1 MKKTLGILILA
12 STFLFGANNLLT
24 IVEQNSLTKMGH
36 YNIKSYANP
45 NNAME
50 ISKGVEDAYF
60 HNFSPYAYT
69 EIDGYEND
77 LNVIVMVGEKT
88 IQYGSI
94 YSKGFGEKYNINTLV
109 NLIKKRDLAAALN
122 TLDTFQQDNLIYIRN
137 KVSIINNND
146 LEILKTY
153 INKEVSEDRRYS
165 YLKKIEV
172 IYSLVDYANSIYS
185 YTKPN
190 LELKPVNNIFFD
202 IKQNLSN
209 PKILTSTNPNSSSET
224 KKEFEMVND
233 KLVKRCLYPIIFTE
247 TDANGYSGKD
257 SVYYDI
263 KDVISVNLNKP
274 LSISELYILTHDV
287 CPTISST
294 GRLVYPSIPS
304 ASGQKDWST
313 SVLKQ
318 SRNQGNHANNIK
330 SYYSGLQN
338 NIAGKLRALNNIGI
352 VDGKIM
358 HISYNLTESISNNKV
373 VQGIVKN
380 ATTGTIFRD
389 RFKVLSSE
397 GIDYQIK
404 NLPEPEKT
412 SYSELTKDDSGNK
425 YGTLYYFYNTK
436 AQSNSPMYDDFH
448 RYASLVPTPSKN
460 SSFLD
465 SKNGEKIEGME
476 VLWITKNDGT
486 PIQPY
491 LYNNKNEL
499 LNLENNLTSED
510 LIENTT
516 SYLRS
521 EVDIWGSENVYP
533 LNIKTIKTETFAI
546 NTKNNALKYFGPIF
560 DKKVYLDKHIK
571 MIEKEVPLDCS
582 KESCTEEQKKMEKP
596 TKIVQEEIVNLYCG
610 AGFINPDKKQ
620 YTYEVLQDIQNRFV
634 EKPFGDIYFHYNKDI
649 EEEFIEKYETS
660 QKVPHYYHYV
670 GLVESKEQCI
680 EALNS
685 VDLKE
690 IEKVL
695 IEEKA
700 LDFNFK
706 LRKNVEEMDEDS
718 QGKYIGNEEFIYT
731 FSSELLN
738 NMTLVY
744 DNIEIIEADFVN
756 NINYEDIK
764 EDTYYNYFIDLKSKG
779 KLYNKEGQIDQL
791 LIPQI

>member
-1 MKKTLGILILA
+1 M
-12 STFLFGANNLLT
+12 
-24 IVEQNSLTKMGH
+24 
-36 YNIKSYANP
+36 
-45 NNAME
+45 
-50 ISKGVEDAYF
+50 
-60 HNFSPYAYT
+60 
-69 EIDGYEND
+69 
-77 LNVIVMVGEKT
+77 
-88 IQYGSI
+88 
-94 YSKGFGEKYNINTLV
+94 
-109 NLIKKRDLAAALN
+109 
-122 TLDTFQQDNLIYIRN
+122 
-137 KVSIINNND
+137 
-146 LEILKTY
+146 
-153 INKEVSEDRRYS
+153 
-165 YLKKIEV
+165 
-172 IYSLVDYANSIYS
+172 
-185 YTKPN
+185 
-190 LELKPVNNIFFD
+190 
-202 IKQNLSN
+202 
-209 PKILTSTNPNSSSET
+209 
-224 KKEFEMVND
+224 
-233 KLVKRCLYPIIFTE
+233 
-247 TDANGYSGKD
+247 
-257 SVYYDI
+257 
-263 KDVISVNLNKP
+263 
-274 LSISELYILTHDV
+274 
-287 CPTISST
+287 
-294 GRLVYPSIPS
+294 
-304 ASGQKDWST
+304 
-313 SVLKQ
+313 
-318 SRNQGNHANNIK
+318 
-330 SYYSGLQN
+330 QN
-338 NIAGKLRALNNIGI
+338 NIAGKLRALNDIGI

-358 HISYNLTESISNNKV
+358 HISYNLTESISNEKV
-373 VQGIVKN
+373 VQGIVKM

-397 GIDYQIK
+397 GIDYKIK

-448 RYASLVPTPSKN
+448 RYASIVPTPSKN

-491 LYNNKNEL
+491 LYNNKNEI
-499 LNLENNLTSED
+499 LNLENNLTNED

-533 LNIKTIKTETFAI
+533 LNIKTIKTESFAI

-560 DKKVYLDKHIK
+560 DKKIYLDKHIK
-571 MIEKEVPLDCS
+571 VIEKEVPLDCS
-582 KESCTEEQKKMEKP
+582 KESCTEEQKKMSNP

-685 VDLKE
+685 ISLKE
-690 IEKVL
+690 IEDVL
-695 IEEKA
+695 IEEES

-706 LRKNVEEMDEDS
+706 LRKNVLSMDEDA
-718 QGKYIGNEEFIYT
+718 QGKYIGNEEFVYT

-744 DNIEIIEADFVN
+744 DNIEIIEATFVN
-756 NINYEDIK
+756 NINYEGIN
-764 EDTYYNYFIDLKSKG
+764 EDTYYNYFKDLKSKG
-779 KLYNKEGQIDQL
+779 QLYNKEDQIDQL